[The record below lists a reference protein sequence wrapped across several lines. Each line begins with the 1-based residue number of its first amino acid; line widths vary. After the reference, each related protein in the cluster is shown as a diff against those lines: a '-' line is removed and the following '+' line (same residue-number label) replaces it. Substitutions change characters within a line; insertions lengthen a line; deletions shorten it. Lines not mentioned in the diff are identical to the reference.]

1 MGLSKYLER
10 ILDELIL
17 LVQLQLSEIQL
28 CFDGVINKLKSDIKI
43 NSVLSDSCES
53 KERYIF
59 L

>member
-1 MGLSKYLER
+1 MGLSKYLEQ

-17 LVQLQLSEIQL
+17 QVQLQLSEIQL

-43 NSVLSDSCES
+43 NSVLSDSYES
-53 KERYIF
+53 KERYIY